1 MMFKP
6 YKSIYLSVFFLMIML
21 MSCGSKEKKPLEK
34 EVKTIARKGFIKT
47 SDSLNIFYKIEGN
60 GKDTLVVIH
69 GGPGMDSEYMVADFK
84 PLAKKYTLLYYD
96 QRGGGQS
103 SLPENTDQLHINNHI
118 SDLETLR
125 QFFELD
131 KLNLIAHS
139 FGPMVAAQ
147 YAIKYPNRVSKMVFL
162 GPVPP
167 MEGDFSARYSA
178 NLANRLSVE
187 EQQQMGG
194 FFQELIQGED
204 ITKACKEYWSI
215 ALKPR
220 LAEGLPVS
228 IVKGDCCAAPPK
240 AIRFGMQV
248 TNGATFGSLGNW
260 DLRPVLKNLNIA
272 TLILHGQQEAIPMDM
287 VEEWELTMPNA
298 KLIKVP
304 EAGHFAYAEQ
314 PDIVWPAIEAF
325 LETN

>member
-1 MMFKP
+1 MN
-6 YKSIYLSVFFLMIML
+6 
-21 MSCGSKEKKPLEK
+21 CGSKEKKNLEK
-34 EVKTIARKGFIKT
+34 KVKIIAKKGFIKT
-47 SDSLNIFYKIEGN
+47 SDSLNIFYKIEGS

-103 SLPENTDQLHINNHI
+103 SLPENTDKLHINNHI

-147 YAIKYPNRVSKMVFL
+147 YAIKYPNKVSKMVFL

-167 MEGDFSARYSA
+167 MQGDFSTRYGV
-178 NLANRLSVE
+178 NLANRLSIE
-187 EQQQMGG
+187 EQQQMAG

-204 ITKACKEYWSI
+204 NIIKVCKEYWNI

-228 IVKGDCCAAPPK
+228 IVKGDCCTAPPE
-240 AIRFGMQV
+240 AIKFGMQV
-248 TNGATFGSLGNW
+248 TNSATFTSLGNW
-260 DLRPVLKNLNIA
+260 DLRPALKNLNIT
-272 TLILHGQQEAIPMDM
+272 TLILHGKQEAIPMDM
-287 VEEWELTMPNA
+287 VEEWETTMPNA

-304 EAGHFAYAEQ
+304 KAGHFVYVEQ
-314 PDIVWPAIEAF
+314 PDIVWPAIETF
-325 LETN
+325 LSFD